1 MVVGTFIWPPTDA
14 GPAFPVG
21 LLPRLRD
28 QFTTINETP
37 QPCDGEAADSAARS
51 LVELFL
57 DVSKRVINP
66 AALGDQYEQ
75 DAWVVMKA

>member
-1 MVVGTFIWPPTDA
+1 MVVGTIIWPPTDA
-14 GPAFPVG
+14 DHALPVG
-21 LLPRLRD
+21 LLPRLRY

-66 AALGDQYEQ
+66 AAHGDQYEQ

>member
-1 MVVGTFIWPPTDA
+1 MVPGTFIWPPTDA
-14 GPAFPVG
+14 DPALLVG

-28 QFTTINETP
+28 QFTTIIETT
-37 QPCDGEAADSAARS
+37 QPCDGEAPDSADRS

-57 DVSKRVINP
+57 DVSKHVINP